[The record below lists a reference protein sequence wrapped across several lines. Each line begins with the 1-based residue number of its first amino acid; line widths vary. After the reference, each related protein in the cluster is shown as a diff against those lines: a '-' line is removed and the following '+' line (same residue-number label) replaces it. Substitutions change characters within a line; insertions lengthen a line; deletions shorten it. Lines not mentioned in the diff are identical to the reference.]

1 MSRTGVLIAA
11 LMTLSGTAA
20 GQDPDRDDPLLRPI
34 AADYAKQWL
43 EPQAPVRMH
52 GQSYY
57 VGFQGLGVVLIRTD
71 AGLVLIDA
79 GVPQAV
85 RAIQANIRKLGFD
98 PAQIKYILITEPHWD
113 HAGGA
118 AALARDSGA
127 TVIAGAE
134 AVAELRRGNVGKDDP
149 QASIHAPMPGVSRI
163 RGVRDGEALRIGGV
177 TIFARA
183 TPGHTRGSTSWQW
196 QSCEGKSCATLVFS
210 ASINP
215 VSDDHYRFSDHPER
229 SALLRQGATK
239 LAALRCDIAIPS
251 HPGTNATLEHL
262 AALERSRTPNP
273 LIESAPCKA
282 LAATYTQRLDARLAK
297 EKAEGHQAGG
307 PQPRPARRSR

>member
-11 LMTLSGTAA
+11 LMTLSGAA
-20 GQDPDRDDPLLRPI
+20 AAQDADRDDPLLRPI

-43 EPQAPVRMH
+43 EPQTPVRMH

-71 AGLVLIDA
+71 AGLVLVDA
-79 GVPQAV
+79 GVPQGV

-98 PAQIKYILITEPHWD
+98 PKQIRYILITEPHWD

-127 TVIAGAE
+127 TVIAGTA

-163 RGVRDGEALRIGGV
+163 RGVRDGEQLRIGGV
-177 TIFARA
+177 TIVARA

-215 VSDDHYRFSDHPER
+215 VSDDHYRFTGHPER
-229 SALLRQGATK
+229 VALLRRGAK
-239 LAALRCDIAIPS
+239 ALAGLRCDIAIPS
-251 HPGTNATLEHL
+251 HPGTNDTLERL
-262 AALERSRTPNP
+262 TALERSRTPNP
-273 LIESAPCKA
+273 MIETGACKT
-282 LAATYTQRLDARLAK
+282 LAKTYAERLDARLAK
-297 EKAEGHQAGG
+297 EKAA
-307 PQPRPARRSR
+307 PRTGD